1 MNTYVQK
8 HVVVRLENLEGW
20 IEVRRCVC
28 DNNITVHWNSGAC
41 HGQNMNVRYHNT
53 TPITRNKAGDDE
65 VRELVKRAVDPVAV
79 EELTAN
85 LMRIIASLRLVDHP
99 LRRW

>member
-8 HVVVRLENLEGW
+8 HVIVRLENLEGW
-20 IEVRRCVC
+20 IEVRRDVC
-28 DNNITVHWNSGAC
+28 NNNITVHWHSGAC
-41 HGQNMNVRYHNT
+41 HGLNAMYHNT
-53 TPITRNKAGDDE
+53 APIIRNKAGDDQ
-65 VRELVKRAVDPVAV
+65 VRELVKRAVMPEAV

-85 LMRIIASLRLVDHP
+85 LMRIIASLRLVDNP

>member
-28 DNNITVHWNSGAC
+28 DNNITVHWNSGA
-41 HGQNMNVRYHNT
+41 MYHNT
-53 TPITRNKAGDDE
+53 VPITRSKAGDDE
-65 VRELVKRAVDPVAV
+65 VRELVKRAVMPEAV